1 MITASLTI
9 DTDILDAIN
18 DAARKAPGLT
28 ATAYGRQITR
38 QKSALLKKL
47 RTEPGS
53 PKYPIR
59 WTSERQ
65 RRFVMA
71 KLKREGNLPY
81 RRTGGLVNAWDVS
94 FDGATG
100 EVSVTNPVPS
110 AVYVVG
116 EMQQAM
122 HKDTGWYSY
131 QDVLADAV
139 VLAEEILIQTWFTLA
154 DPTAGVS

>member
-1 MITASLTI
+1 MISASLKV

-18 DAARKAPGLT
+18 DTARKSPGLM

-38 QKSALLKKL
+38 RKSALLKEL

-53 PKYPIR
+53 PNYPIR

-81 RRTGGLVNAWDVS
+81 RRTHGLVNAWEAE
-94 FDGATG
+94 FNPQTG
-100 EVSVTNPVPS
+100 EVTVSNPVPS

-116 EMQQAM
+116 EQQQGF
-122 HKDTGWYSY
+122 HRDTGWRDYE
-131 QDVLADAV
+131 DVLADAV
-139 VLAEEILIQTWFTLA
+139 VLASDILIETWYVIA
-154 DPTAGVS
+154 DPTAGIT